1 VTDDG
6 WFGSESDGDV
16 GMALIGLIVVLLVG
30 GLLAWLAERW
40 SSDAPRRV
48 AVAVLVLDLAW
59 LILLWMEAPA
69 GAGLWA
75 ESVWF
80 EQVRLAWIPQW
91 GISFH
96 LAMDGLGLLMSLLT
110 VFLGLMAVA
119 GSRTE
124 IRARTGF
131 YYFNLLWVL
140 AGVLGVFTALDLF
153 LFFVFWEVMLVPMV
167 FLIAL
172 WGHRGRTGAAIK
184 FFIYT
189 QGSGLLLLVAIL
201 SLVFLHHAASGRL
214 TFDYLALRE
223 PVLASSS
230 AAWMML
236 GFFIAFAVKLP
247 AVPFHPWLPDAHT
260 QAPTG
265 GSVILAGV
273 LLKTGA
279 YGLIRFVV
287 PLFPQASA
295 AFAPVAMTLGVV
307 GILYGAVLAFVQSDL
322 KRLVAYSSVS
332 HMGFVL
338 LGVFSFD
345 ALALQGAVMQM
356 IAHGIATGALFMVAG
371 SLQERLH
378 TREMGRMGGLWD
390 RLPRTGAIALL
401 FAIASLGLPGFGN
414 FVGEF
419 LVLLGTY
426 RVSPAFAGV
435 AVLGPVAAVLY
446 ALALVQR
453 TFHGTVH
460 AGVQAADYS
469 ARETAV
475 MGVMAGLILLLGLYP
490 QPVLEMLAPALQALA
505 GSPAVH
511 AALAGGLP

>member
-1 VTDDG
+1 MTDDG
-6 WFGSESDGDV
+6 WFDSVQTGSG

-30 GLLAWLAERW
+30 GVLAWVAGRW
-40 SSDAPRRV
+40 GSAAPRWV
-48 AVAVLVLDLAW
+48 AVAALSVDLGW
-59 LILLWMEAPA
+59 LILLWVQSP
-69 GAGLWA
+69 GGLGMGA

-80 EQVRLAWIPQW
+80 EQVRLAWIPRW

-110 VFLGLMAVA
+110 VFLGLMAVSA
-119 GSRTE
+119 SWTE
-124 IRARTGF
+124 ITVRSGF
-131 YYFNLLWVL
+131 FHFNVLWIL

-172 WGHRGRTGAAIK
+172 WGHGGRTRAAIK

-189 QGSGLLLLVAIL
+189 QGSGLLLLVGIL
-201 SLVFLHHAASGRL
+201 ALVMLHHAATGRL
-214 TFDYLALRE
+214 TFDYFALRE
-223 PVLASSS
+223 TALAPQT
-230 AAWMML
+230 ALWVML
-236 GFFIAFAVKLP
+236 GFFVAFAVKLP

-260 QAPTG
+260 EAPTG

-287 PLFPQASA
+287 PLFPQAA
-295 AFAPVAMTLGVV
+295 AEFAPVAMTLGVL
-307 GILYGAVLAFVQSDL
+307 GILYGAVLAFAQSDL
-322 KRLVAYSSVS
+322 KRLIAYSSVS

-338 LGVFSFD
+338 LGVF
-345 ALALQGAVMQM
+345 AMNARALQGAIMQM
-356 IAHGIATGALFMVAG
+356 IAHGIATGALFMLAG

-378 TREMGRMGGLWD
+378 TREMGRMGGLWGKV
-390 RLPRTGAIALL
+390 PRIGAIGLL

-426 RVSPAFAGV
+426 QANPVFAFV

-446 ALALVQR
+446 ALALVQK
-453 TFHGTVH
+453 TFHGAPH
-460 AGVQAADYS
+460 AGVEPADYA

-475 MGVMAGLILLLGLYP
+475 MGVMIALIVCLGLYP
-490 QPVLEMLAPALQALA
+490 QPVFDIVAPALHLLT
-505 GSPAVH
+505 GSPVNDGMF
-511 AALAGGLP
+511 AASLP